1 MNTTYELCS
10 KEIERWGTVT
20 LNITEYSTKFEIN
33 VFDEVTQDN

>member
-1 MNTTYELCS
+1 
-10 KEIERWGTVT
+10 